1 MVCCFTDVLWW
12 CVLLVCVACCFTV
25 LWCVVSVMWC
35 GVLLRCVAC
44 CFADV
49 VCFTD
54 VCCGVLFHGC
64 VVYCFMDVCCFI
76 DVVCCM
82 VTGQQV
88 SWNARCVSAVCILP
102 SADHDLPCS
111 ATMFATAPT

>member
-1 MVCCFTDVLWW
+1 M
-12 CVLLVCVACCFTV
+12 
-25 LWCVVSVMWC
+25 
-35 GVLLRCVAC
+35 
-44 CFADV
+44 

-54 VCCGVLFHGC
+54 VCCMLFHCVVVCCFSDVMWCFTEVCAVSLLCCVFHCGVLFHGC
-64 VVYCFMDVCCFI
+64 VVYCFTDVCGFI

-88 SWNARCVSAVCILP
+88 SWNARCVSVVCTLP

-111 ATMFATAPT
+111 ATMFATAPTSMFFERSVAP